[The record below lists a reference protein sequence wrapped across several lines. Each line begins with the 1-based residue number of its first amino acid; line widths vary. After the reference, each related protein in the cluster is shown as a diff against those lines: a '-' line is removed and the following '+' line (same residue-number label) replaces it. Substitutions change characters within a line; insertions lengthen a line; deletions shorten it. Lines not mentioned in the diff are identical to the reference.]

1 MRAGHPRKSTNEQL
15 REALQTN
22 VRQHIPDWSEAYHSE
37 ARRLK
42 NLYGAGGDHDYVR
55 EKIVSA
61 REGHDHVGR
70 GGERQHDEHTASH
83 TSGSASIVSGRSR
96 GAADPHDL
104 FTQASSASSSHLAAT
119 AASHDASH
127 FYSVPAALSADR
139 GIYSSAP
146 AALSADDDNAV
157 HMTRRAGRPWYP
169 ASKDL
174 GATSSMAVQTR
185 YDSTAESS
193 AMRR

>member
-1 MRAGHPRKSTNEQL
+1 MRAGQPRKTTNEQL

-70 GGERQHDEHTASH
+70 GGERHHDEHTASH
-83 TSGSASIVSGRSR
+83 TSGSASIVSGWSR
-96 GAADPHDL
+96 GATDPHEH
-104 FTQASSASSSHLAAT
+104 FTQASSAYIAAT
-119 AASHDASH
+119 AVSYDASH
-127 FYSVPAALSADR
+127 FYAPPAALSADR
-139 GIYSSAP
+139 GIYASAP

-169 ASKDL
+169 ASKEM
-174 GATSSMAVQTR
+174 GATSSTAVQTR